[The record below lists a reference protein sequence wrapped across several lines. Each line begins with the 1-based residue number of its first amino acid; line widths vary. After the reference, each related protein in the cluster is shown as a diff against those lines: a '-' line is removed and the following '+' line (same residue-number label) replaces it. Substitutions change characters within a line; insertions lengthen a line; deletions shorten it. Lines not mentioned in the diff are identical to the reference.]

1 MIVDHPETARAIL
14 NCRAMLGSAAIDA
27 LDWVRN
33 HRKDRAGKREA
44 RRRQHGRGLARR
56 RELANP
62 RRCRAS
68 VGSWTRRV
76 KPSYSTTTAN

>member
-27 LDWVRN
+27 LDRVRN

-44 RRRQHGRGLARR
+44 RRREHGSL
-56 RELANP
+56 
-62 RRCRAS
+62 RA
-68 VGSWTRRV
+68 
-76 KPSYSTTTAN
+76 